1 MSSSK
6 ASPKTGTD
14 KTPKRALPSW
24 MSARDD
30 SKGNKQVDDKV
41 DDDNQV
47 ETSHKSVRGQ
57 GKGAKVKGEES
68 GNRKKSEF
76 SKLLEGVVFA
86 LSGFVNPERGTLR
99 SQALEMGAEYQPDWN
114 SNCTLLICA
123 FPNTPKFR
131 QVEADGG
138 TIVSKD
144 WITECYTQKK
154 LVDIETYLMHI
165 GKPWKKNNTTHTGN
179 EVCET
184 SSQPNNKSRKQE
196 VKLLEVEPIASYPP
210 KELRGNTSI
219 CLKDKFSASK
229 VKKWAIDDLNKTLTW
244 LESQEEKPEPSEI
257 RSVAAEG
264 ILTCLQDAIDLL
276 ENEQNLQHLTEQWSM
291 VPRVVE
297 ELLQV
302 QGSESSSSISKDGLR
317 KQAIVCKKIYEKEL
331 KGMMM
336 SDDLN
341 EKNEEPKCKSH
352 NTGKGKHSSTDDIAS
367 KSMDYDSDETIEMT
381 EDEINDAYHNLASKL
396 PRS

>member
-47 ETSHKSVRGQ
+47 ETSHISVRGQ

-179 EVCET
+179 E
-184 SSQPNNKSRKQE
+184 
-196 VKLLEVEPIASYPP
+196 
-210 KELRGNTSI
+210 ELRGNTSI

-244 LESQEEKPEPSEI
+244 LESQEEK
-257 RSVAAEG
+257 
-264 ILTCLQDAIDLL
+264 
-276 ENEQNLQHLTEQWSM
+276 NLQHLTEQWSM

-336 SDDLN
+336 YDDSN